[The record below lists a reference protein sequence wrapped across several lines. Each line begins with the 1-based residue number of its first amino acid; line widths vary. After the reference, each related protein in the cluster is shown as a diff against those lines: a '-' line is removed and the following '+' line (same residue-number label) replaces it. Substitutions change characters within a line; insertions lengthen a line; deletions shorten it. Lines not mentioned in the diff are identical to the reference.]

1 MRSAAARCR
10 TILLLC
16 LALIGG
22 CAERREE
29 TGVLV
34 IGKSGDLTTL
44 DPAATPFNND
54 YSVIAL
60 AYEQLL
66 AFVVEEGQPTGEVYG
81 ELAESWESDESGKVW
96 TFKLRDGRYF
106 DDGSPVTSTA
116 VKFTFERILRVGRS
130 PAQTVR
136 AWLKEIEVLDDYRFR
151 IHLNDVYPFI
161 ESLLALTNASIV
173 NPAVTGHAIKGDN
186 ATAWLSE
193 HTAGSGPYRLA
204 RWDRGERL
212 TMTPNPHAPGKP
224 RQFERV
230 VFRIIPD
237 AAARR
242 VQLEKGDIDIME
254 GVTQRWAARLDALE
268 GVKVITAPSF
278 EIYHV
283 WINTQR
289 PPLDDVRLRNALRKA
304 VDYEGITA
312 NLLEGNAAAMRGVLL
327 PGIPGYDPGLPLNA
341 RDLEGAKRLLVEG
354 DYEPGLR
361 LGLLT
366 GAPDPGSIAET
377 LQSNFADMNVHLE
390 LLPHHATAYQSK
402 LSSGEFDMALGGWY
416 VDFPDPWALMNYM
429 FVKRTVGEGGN
440 YSYYVNDRVDDLLT
454 LAASTVDP
462 ETRMQRYREAQ
473 RIIDEESPVIFLY
486 AVNGL
491 LALRED
497 LEGLNYNMSQQLI
510 YNAADMYRTERD
522 GALH

>member
-1 MRSAAARCR
+1 MRLAAVPRR
-10 TILLLC
+10 TALLLC
-16 LALIGG
+16 LVLVGG
-22 CAERREE
+22 CAEQREYS
-29 TGVLV
+29 GVLV
-34 IGKSGDLTTL
+34 IGKSGDMTTL

-54 YSVIAL
+54 YSVITL

-66 AFVVEEGQPTGEVYG
+66 AFVVKDGQPTGEVSG
-81 ELAESWESDESGKVW
+81 ELAESWESDDSGKVW
-96 TFKLRDGRYF
+96 TFKLRHGHFF
-106 DDGSPVTSTA
+106 DDGSPVTSAA

-136 AWLKEIEVLDDYRFR
+136 AWLKEIEVLDDHRFR

-161 ESLLALTNASIV
+161 QSLLALTNASIV
-173 NPAVTGHAIKGDN
+173 NPAVMQHAIEGDN

-193 HTAGSGPYRLA
+193 HTAGSGPYRLV

-212 TMTPNPHAPGKP
+212 TMGPNPHAASKP
-224 RQFERV
+224 RQFDRI
-230 VFRIIPD
+230 VFRVIPD

-242 VQLEKGDIDIME
+242 VQLEKGDLDIME

-268 GVKVITAPSF
+268 DVEVITAPSF

-289 PPLDDVRLRNALRKA
+289 PPLDDVKLREALRKA
-304 VDYEGITA
+304 VDYQGIIA

-341 RDLEGAKRLLVEG
+341 RDLAGAKRRLSESG
-354 DYEPGLR
+354 YESGTR
-361 LGLLT
+361 LGLIT

-377 LQSNFADMNVHLE
+377 LQSNFADIGVHLD

-402 LSSGEFDMALGGWY
+402 LSSGDFDMALGGWY

-429 FVKRTVGEGGN
+429 FVKRTLGEGGN
-440 YSYYVNDRVDDLLT
+440 YSFYVNERVDDLLT
-454 LAASTVDP
+454 RAASTVNP
-462 ETRMQRYREAQ
+462 ETRIRMYRDAQ

-510 YNAADMYRTERD
+510 YNAADMYRAEQNRSI
-522 GALH
+522 H